1 MISFSKF
8 LKERLFSQAVVLFL
22 LLLLLVMG
30 AIPGYLTGRWQW
42 REPPRVASLQELKH
56 LRQKGL
62 SLPGWQTIE
71 QREQEIGG
79 RKWSYQLIQ
88 KEGNQTKAVLLLL
101 PQTGARDQ
109 PMVEWTEINSFWQ
122 WQVAQFRSAD
132 FTVKQPKAEMQA
144 NGETKVEARFFRAS
158 TNQQTFA
165 VLQWYAWFNGGHS
178 SPLPWFVVDQL
189 AQWHKKRAPW
199 VAVSI
204 LIPMEPL
211 GQVETTWNE
220 AKSVGQ
226 TVQAALMTGML

>member
-8 LKERLFSQAVVLFL
+8 LKERQFSQVVALSL
-22 LLLLLVMG
+22 LLLLLVIG
-30 AIPGYLTGRWQW
+30 AIPGYLKGNWEWQ
-42 REPPRVASLQELKH
+42 ELPRVTSFKELRA

-62 SLPGWQTIE
+62 TLPGWQTLE

-88 KEGNQTKAVLLLL
+88 KEGDQTKAILLLL
-101 PQTGARDQ
+101 PQIGARDQ
-109 PMVEWTEINSFWQ
+109 PVVEWTEINSFWQ

-132 FTVKQPKAEMQA
+132 FTVKQPQGVGAKAEK
-144 NGETKVEARFFRAS
+144 KVQARFFRGS

-165 VLQWYAWFNGGHS
+165 VLQWYAWSNGGHS
-178 SPLPWFVVDQL
+178 SPLPWFIVDQV
-189 AQWHKKRAPW
+189 AQWHKKRAAW

-211 GQVETTWNE
+211 GQVETTWNQ
-220 AKSVGQ
+220 AKSIGQ
-226 TVQAALMTGML
+226 TVQAALMTGPL